1 MVVKYKIQD
10 WFFIVDCLVRRLVE
24 ITNNKN
30 INLQKHL
37 FEFLCIVMLDS
48 IQNIKRRN
56 TSKTFMSKCKKGGI
70 NGFQPYDWAW
80 GSCDEV
86 HDKWTKATSTF
97 FKDFQCY
104 AICGV
109 TKLLHVNKKYWSI
122 SNQNIDDS
130 STSIGPL
137 CTPYELANMYLS
149 KYITNVKG
157 NVMHL
162 CMKCYM
168 N

>member
-1 MVVKYKIQD
+1 MYRYVGLYS
-10 WFFIVDCLVRRLVE
+10 
-24 ITNNKN
+24 
-30 INLQKHL
+30 KHKTMRYIKDVY
-37 FEFLCIVMLDS
+37 EQV
-48 IQNIKRRN
+48 QKRRYQRIP
-56 TSKTFMSKCKKGGI
+56 TLWLGL
-70 NGFQPYDWAW
+70 GFLH
-80 GSCDEV
+80 EV

-137 CTPYELANMYLS
+137 CTLYELANMYLS
-149 KYITNVKG
+149 NYITNVKG